1 MTIRKYALAAA
12 FALTFI
18 GSAGYA
24 QAEPGITVEVIVHN
38 GSTEIFCTGAQCN
51 LACRDLEGIE
61 VLQSSTFY
69 SVGQTCSIIITDG
82 LLHSEAMETVL
93 AFLSTA
99 PIPESGPPTDTG
111 VTNPPGLINNEN
123 PNQPPTPPTSLNA
136 PPGQGGTPPPQL

>member
-1 MTIRKYALAAA
+1 MTLRKYALAAA

-24 QAEPGITVEVIVHN
+24 QAFTVEVLVHN
-38 GSTEIFCTGAQCN
+38 GTTEIFCTGAQCN

-69 SVGQTCSIIITDG
+69 SVGQTCTITITDG
-82 LLHSEAMETVL
+82 LLHSEAIETVL

-99 PIPESGPPTDTG
+99 PIPEAGRPTDTG

-136 PPGQGGTPPPQL
+136 PPGLPGEGTPPGQL